1 MRRLNMYLKPG
12 MIAFLVACNCAGK
25 DHQDTGKE
33 VEEVTTPVDTSVSVE
48 DTSVSEPVDSGNN
61 TAEAQDTSVDTGAQQ

>member
-1 MRRLNMYLKPG
+1 MYLKPG

-25 DHQDTGKE
+25 DQDTAKD
-33 VEEVTTPVDTSVSVE
+33 VEEVTEPVDTSVSVE
-48 DTSVSEPVDSGNN
+48 DTSVSEPVDSGND